1 MEEKRKLNSRYSLRK
16 ISLIVAVLLLL
27 SITAAFAEID
37 VSQDIRSAI
46 VGDMA
51 TGEIFYEYNSDETVE
66 LASITK
72 LMTYLLAREAIDA
85 GEVSFDDDVYISKNA
100 TNSGGSS
107 LYLLSG
113 ESLKLEILMNSMLI
127 VSGNDAAVAIAEHV
141 SGNVST
147 FLEEMHEK
155 AKELGITTARFIN
168 PNGMPIDNEETDQN
182 FMSAEDIFKL
192 ARYILKKYPDIT
204 QTTSQLKVVI
214 PERNF
219 AKNASN
225 KLLVELEGVDGLKT
239 GYTDKAGLCLVSTIP
254 FIDEEDS
261 NKNRRIIAVIM
272 GAHSESDRINKS
284 KTMLEYGLYNYF
296 IEKIIN
302 KDDIVEEIMVPNAFD
317 MNLEVVAAED
327 YYKLVENETTL
338 RTENI
343 YNEELKAPI
352 SKGDTVGKMEIY
364 LNDEM
369 IKEIPLKSTRN
380 LEKAGFFTR
389 VFRYLSNVLGV

>member
-1 MEEKRKLNSRYSLRK
+1 LEEKRKLNSRYSLRK

>member
-1 MEEKRKLNSRYSLRK
+1 MEEKRKLNSRNSIRK
-16 ISLIVAVLLLL
+16 VSLIVAVLLLL

-85 GEVSFDDDVYISKNA
+85 GEVSFEDDVYISKNA

-147 FLEEMHEK
+147 FLEEMNEK
-155 AKELGITTARFIN
+155 ANELGITTARFIN

-204 QTTSQLKVVI
+204 QITSQLKVVI

-352 SKGDTVGKMEIY
+352 SKGDTVGKMEVY

>member
-1 MEEKRKLNSRYSLRK
+1 M
-16 ISLIVAVLLLL
+16 

-46 VGDMA
+46 VGDME
-51 TGEIFYEYNSDETVE
+51 TGEIFYEYNSTETVE

-85 GEVSFDDDVYISKNA
+85 GEVSFDDDVYISTNA
-100 TNSGGSS
+100 ANSGGSS

-113 ESLKLEILMNSMLI
+113 ESLKLELLMNSMLI

-141 SGNVST
+141 SGNENT
-147 FLEEMHEK
+147 FIGQMHEK
-155 AKELGITTARFIN
+155 AKEIGITTARFIN
-168 PNGMPIDNEETDQN
+168 PNGMPIDYDETDQN
-182 FMSAEDIFKL
+182 FMSAEDVFKL

-204 QTTSQLKVVI
+204 QVTSQLKVVI

-219 AKNASN
+219 VKNASN
-225 KLLVELEGVDGLKT
+225 KLLGELEGVDGLKT
-239 GYTDKAGLCLVSTIP
+239 GYTDKAGMCLVSTIP
-254 FIDEEDS
+254 YVDKEDS
-261 NKNRRIIAVIM
+261 NKDRRIIAVIM

-284 KTMLEYGLYNYF
+284 KTMLEYGLYNFF

-302 KDDIVEEIMVPNAFD
+302 KDDIVEEIMVPNAVEMD
-317 MNLEVVAAED
+317 LEVVAAED
-327 YYKLVENETTL
+327 YYKLVENGTTM

-343 YNEELKAPI
+343 YNEDLEAPI
-352 SKGDTVGKMEIY
+352 SKGDVVGRMEVF

-369 IKEIPLKSTRN
+369 IKEIPLKSTRD
-380 LEKAGFFTR
+380 L
-389 VFRYLSNVLGV
+389 

>member
-1 MEEKRKLNSRYSLRK
+1 M
-16 ISLIVAVLLLL
+16 IVAVLLII

-46 VGDMA
+46 VGDME
-51 TGEIFYEYNSDETVE
+51 TGDIFYEYNSTETVE

-72 LMTYLLAREAIDA
+72 LMTYLLAREAIDT

-100 TNSGGSS
+100 ANSGGSS

-113 ESLKLEILMNSMLI
+113 ESLKLETLMNSMLI

-141 SGNVST
+141 AGNENT
-147 FLEEMHEK
+147 FIGQMDEK
-155 AKELGITTARFIN
+155 AKSIGITTARFIN
-168 PNGMPIDNEETDQN
+168 PNGMPIDYDETDQN
-182 FMSAEDIFKL
+182 FMSAEDVFKL

-204 QTTSQLKVVI
+204 QVTSQLKVVI

-219 AKNASN
+219 VKNASN
-225 KLLVELEGVDGLKT
+225 KLLGELEGVDGLKT
-239 GYTDKAGLCLVSTIP
+239 GYTDKAGMCLVSTMP
-254 FIDEEDS
+254 YFDKEDI
-261 NKNRRIIAVIM
+261 NKDRRVIAVVM
-272 GAHSESDRINKS
+272 GARSESDRINKS

-296 IEKIIN
+296 IEKLIS
-302 KDDIVEEIMVPNAFD
+302 KEDIVEEIMIPNAVE

-327 YYKLVENETTL
+327 YYKLVENGSTM

-343 YNEELKAPI
+343 YNEELQAPI
-352 SKGDTVGKMEIY
+352 LQGDVVGKMEVF

-369 IKEIPLKSTRN
+369 IKEVALLSTRD

-389 VFRYLSNVLGV
+389 TFRYLSNVLGI

>member
-1 MEEKRKLNSRYSLRK
+1 LEEKRKLNSRYSIRK
-16 ISLIVAVLLLL
+16 VSLIVAVLFLL

-141 SGNVST
+141 SGNVSI
-147 FLEEMHEK
+147 FLEEMNEK
-155 AKELGITTARFIN
+155 ANELGITTARFIN

-204 QTTSQLKVVI
+204 QITSQLKVVI

-239 GYTDKAGLCLVSTIP
+239 GYTDKAGMCLVSTIP
-254 FIDEEDS
+254 YFDREDS
-261 NKNRRIIAVIM
+261 NKDRRVIAVLM
-272 GAHSESDRINKS
+272 GTHSETDRTTKS

-327 YYKLVENETTL
+327 YYKLVENGTTL

-352 SKGDTVGKMEIY
+352 SKGDTVGKMEVY

-369 IKEIPLKSTRN
+369 IKEIPLKSTRD

>member
-1 MEEKRKLNSRYSLRK
+1 MEEKRKLNSRYSIRK
-16 ISLIVAVLLLL
+16 VSLIVAVLFLL

-141 SGNVST
+141 SGNVSI
-147 FLEEMHEK
+147 FLEEMNEK
-155 AKELGITTARFIN
+155 ANELGITTARFIN

-204 QTTSQLKVVI
+204 QITSQLKVVI

-239 GYTDKAGLCLVSTIP
+239 GYTDKAGMCLVSTIP
-254 FIDEEDS
+254 YFDREDS
-261 NKNRRIIAVIM
+261 NKDRRVIAVLM
-272 GAHSESDRINKS
+272 GTHSETDRTTKS

-327 YYKLVENETTL
+327 YYKLVENGTTL

-352 SKGDTVGKMEIY
+352 SKGDTVGKMEVY

-369 IKEIPLKSTRN
+369 IKEIPLKSTRD

>member
-147 FLEEMHEK
+147 FLEEMNEK
-155 AKELGITTARFIN
+155 ANELGITTARFIN

>member
-1 MEEKRKLNSRYSLRK
+1 LEEKRKLNSRNSIRK
-16 ISLIVAVLLLL
+16 VSLIVAVLLLL

-141 SGNVST
+141 SGNVSI
-147 FLEEMHEK
+147 FLEEMNEK
-155 AKELGITTARFIN
+155 ANELGITTARFIN

-204 QTTSQLKVVI
+204 QITSQLKVVI

-239 GYTDKAGLCLVSTIP
+239 GYTDKAGMCLVSTIP
-254 FIDEEDS
+254 YFDREDS
-261 NKNRRIIAVIM
+261 NKDRRVIAVLM
-272 GAHSESDRINKS
+272 GTHSETDRTTKS

-327 YYKLVENETTL
+327 YYKLVENGTTL

-352 SKGDTVGKMEIY
+352 SKGDTVGKMEVY

-369 IKEIPLKSTRN
+369 IKEIPLKSTRD

>member
-1 MEEKRKLNSRYSLRK
+1 LEEKRKLNSRYSFRK
-16 ISLIVAVLLLL
+16 ISLIVAVLLLI

-46 VGDMA
+46 VGDME

-85 GEVSFDDDVYISKNA
+85 GEVSFDDDVYISANA

-113 ESLKLEILMNSMLI
+113 ESLKLELLMNSMLV

-141 SGNVST
+141 SGNVNT
-147 FLEEMHEK
+147 FVDQMHEK
-155 AKELGITTARFIN
+155 AKEIGITTARFIN

-192 ARYILKKYPDIT
+192 ARYILKKYPDVT
-204 QTTSQLKVVI
+204 QVTSQLKVVI

-225 KLLVELEGVDGLKT
+225 KLIEEMEGVDGLKT
-239 GYTDKAGLCLVSTIP
+239 GYTDKAGMCLVSTIP
-254 FIDEEDS
+254 YVDEEDS
-261 NKNRRIIAVIM
+261 NMDRRVIAVLM
-272 GAHSESDRINKS
+272 GSHSESDRINKS

-302 KDDIVEEIMVPNAFD
+302 KNDIVEEIMVTNAVD
-317 MNLEVVAAED
+317 MNLEVVASED
-327 YYKLVENETTL
+327 YYKFVENGTTL

-343 YNEELKAPI
+343 YMEDLKAPI
-352 SKGDTVGKMEIY
+352 SKGDTVGKMEVY
-364 LNDEM
+364 LNDEL
-369 IKEIPLKSTRN
+369 IKEIPLNSTKD
-380 LEKAGFFTR
+380 LEKAGFLTR
-389 VFRYLSNVLGV
+389 AFRYLSNVLGV